1 MRLAQLKVGL
11 AVGAGL
17 SNYVRLATAAVAALP
32 ALVGREA
39 SIPPLIVAR
48 DGGSVEGGYY
58 NLCQPN
64 TGLKK
69 HTDNGSPVMSG
80 VCGSNQNG
88 QQKYSLL
95 NLNPCYANIN
105 GDLFPVT
112 DGKGDFSKT
121 CRDCFMPSGVE
132 NPAKKYM
139 KCMCQQA
146 GGDKVEKETQVD
158 LDQHIHVVDDKLG
171 CPGAEGEFPYWLPDG
186 IVPPPPSIG
195 L

>member
-1 MRLAQLKVGL
+1 M
-11 AVGAGL
+11 
-17 SNYVRLATAAVAALP
+17 
-32 ALVGREA
+32 
-39 SIPPLIVAR
+39 IPPTNKSHPPLP
-48 DGGSVEGGYY
+48 D
-58 NLCQPN
+58 

-80 VCGSNQNG
+80 ICGSNQNG

-132 NPAKKYM
+132 NPAKEYM

-158 LDQHIHVVDDKLG
+158 LGKSSTYLEIVVSLFLV
-171 CPGAEGEFPYWLPDG
+171 FPISAIIL
-186 IVPPPPSIG
+186 SH
-195 L
+195 